1 MITHSLLTYLI
12 IRHSEPH
19 QIVPRLQ
26 SLLQVEPSHYP
37 DLFWGILQATHPS
50 LHIN

>member
-1 MITHSLLTYLI
+1 MITHSQLTALI

-37 DLFWGILQATHPS
+37 DLFWGILGIRYSQFN
-50 LHIN
+50 LK